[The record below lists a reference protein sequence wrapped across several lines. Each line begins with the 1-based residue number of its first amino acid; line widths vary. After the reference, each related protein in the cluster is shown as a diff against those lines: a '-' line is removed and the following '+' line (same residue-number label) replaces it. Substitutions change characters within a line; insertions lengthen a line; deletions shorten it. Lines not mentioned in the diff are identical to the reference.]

1 MKNWKNSFGG
11 EDVYSPLEE
20 KPPLYFV
27 TKIHSFSDI
36 NKLIAATVFLYF
48 LDKNGLLY
56 NEDSSKR
63 IADHT
68 LVAITIMITESR
80 TKEKEMMVSII
91 MDCI

>member
-1 MKNWKNSFGG
+1 MFTRPLKKN
-11 EDVYSPLEE
+11 Y
-20 KPPLYFV
+20 PLYFV
-27 TKIHSFSDI
+27 TKIYSFSDI

-68 LVAITIMITESR
+68 LVTITIMITESR

>member
-1 MKNWKNSFGG
+1 MFTRPLKKNH
-11 EDVYSPLEE
+11 
-20 KPPLYFV
+20 PLYFV
-27 TKIHSFSDI
+27 TKIYSFSDI

-68 LVAITIMITESR
+68 LVTITIMITESR

>member
-1 MKNWKNSFGG
+1 MKNWKDSFGG
-11 EDVYSPLEE
+11 EDVYSPLEA
-20 KPPLYFV
+20 PLYFV

-36 NKLIAATVFLYF
+36 NKLIAATIFLYF
-48 LDKNGLLY
+48 LDKNALLY

-80 TKEKEMMVSII
+80 TKEKGMMVSII